1 MLIYT
6 YLDKG
11 VKHFEGGLSTKKYI
25 KIANTTSATASRDIK
40 GLVLLG
46 CIRQIAGT
54 SDRNVQYEVFIPN
67 LI

>member
-46 CIRQIAGT
+46 CIGQIAGT
-54 SDRNVQYEVFIPN
+54 SGRNVQYEVFIPN

>member
-46 CIRQIAGT
+46 CIRQITGT
-54 SDRNVQYEVFIPN
+54 SGRNVQYEVFIPN

>member
-11 VKHFEGGLSTKKYI
+11 VKNFEGGLSTKKYI

-46 CIRQIAGT
+46 CIRQITGT
-54 SDRNVQYEVFIPN
+54 SGRNVQYEVFIPN